1 MNKYQS
7 PFDPNV
13 DPIYN
18 ATLNFLDDMSYGYIE
33 GYRCASKILAD
44 YATDGISETRYAGS
58 SMDMLIYPILFLYR
72 HHLEIRFKKIIKDA
86 KFLLKE
92 HPDYNDGHTLSLL
105 WTEAEH
111 KIISVLTNN
120 YQNINEEFNIG
131 FIFVTEAV
139 NDIEAKDPTC
149 DGFRYPERAKKRSDV
164 SRSKNIPDITHINI
178 KTHQTNMEHITN
190 FLDMIDSLFEQ
201 YIDEN

>member
-1 MNKYQS
+1 MNTYES
-7 PFDPNV
+7 PFHSGSNS
-13 DPIYN
+13 IYN
-18 ATLNFLDDMSYGYIE
+18 ATFNFLDDMSYGYIE

-92 HPDYNDGHTLSLL
+92 HPDYDNGHTLSLL
-105 WTEAEH
+105 WTEAEQ

-120 YQNINEEFNIG
+120 CQDTGEEFNTG
-131 FIFVTEAV
+131 FIFVTDAV
-139 NDIEAKDPTC
+139 KDIETKDPTC
-149 DGFRYPERAKKRSDV
+149 DGFRYPEGAKKRSDV
-164 SRSKNIPDITHINI
+164 SRSKNIPDIIHIDI
-178 KTHQTNMEHITN
+178 KIHQTNMEHITN
-190 FLDMIDSLFEQ
+190 FLDRIDSLFE
-201 YIDEN
+201 